1 MRDVETPTVTV
12 AVVYHSVHGHTRVLA
27 EQLAEGARSVP
38 GAAVHLVEI
47 RAEDV
52 VAGRWRDPEV
62 LALLD
67 RCDAMVLG
75 CPTLMGSVSAVF
87 KAFMEAAFTPFTTQA
102 WKDKLAGGFT
112 MSASQSGDKLLV
124 LEELA
129 VFAAQLGMQWIGV
142 GDMPG
147 NNWSGGDRDDVNRLG
162 SWLGLMSQSHADLGP
177 EDAGSRG
184 DLATAR
190 RYGERIARLAQRW
203 VNAVPYETP
212 RMTEHEARALSAALR
227 ETGLRETGLRET
239 ALRETGLG
247 EASPGETDSAP
258 AALPS

>member
-1 MRDVETPTVTV
+1 MSVDEPNREQNAPAVTVTV
-12 AVVYHSVHGHTRVLA
+12 VHHSVHGHTRVLA
-27 EQLAEGARSVP
+27 EHLADGARRVP
-38 GAAVHLVEI
+38 GARVHLVEI
-47 RAEDV
+47 RAEEV
-52 VAGRWRDPEV
+52 VAGRWHDAEV

-67 RCDAMVLG
+67 RSDAIVMG

-112 MSASQSGDKLLV
+112 MSASQSGDKLAV
-124 LEELA
+124 LEQLA

-147 NNWSGGDRDDVNRLG
+147 NNWSGGTRDDLNRLG

-184 DLATAR
+184 DLATAE
-190 RYGERIARLAQRW
+190 RYGERVARLAQRW
-203 VNAVPYETP
+203 VNGVPYETP
-212 RMTEHEARALSAALR
+212 RMTEHEARELSASLR
-227 ETGLRETGLRET
+227 EGYGYGVRAGVG
-239 ALRETGLG
+239 A
-247 EASPGETDSAP
+247 
-258 AALPS
+258 

>member
-1 MRDVETPTVTV
+1 MSVDTADRAPQAPAVTV

-27 EQLAEGARSVP
+27 EHLAGGARRVP
-38 GAAVHLVEI
+38 GAEVHLVEI

-52 VAGRWRDPEV
+52 NAGRWHNDEV
-62 LALLD
+62 MALLE
-67 RCDAMVLG
+67 RSDAIVMG
-75 CPTLMGSVSAVF
+75 CPTLMGSVSAVL
-87 KAFMEAAFTPFTTQA
+87 KAFLEAAFTPFTTQA

-124 LEELA
+124 LQQLS

-147 NNWSGGDRDDVNRLG
+147 NNWSGGSRDDVNRLG

-184 DLATAR
+184 DLITAE

-203 VNAVPYETP
+203 VHGAPYETS
-212 RMTEHEARALSAALR
+212 RMTEHEARALSASLR
-227 ETGLRETGLRET
+227 ET
-239 ALRETGLG
+239 
-247 EASPGETDSAP
+247 SAG
-258 AALPS
+258 AAA